1 MNKNSSK
8 LRKKLNRRT
17 KKKYTHR
24 KIHHKN
30 KNKANIILEQRFKN
44 LNAKTVKA
52 LQNKF
57 RKEHLLLKNK
67 NIVNREQIGCS
78 SNRKKYARQQIGCSS
93 KKNMTGGFAFL
104 TDAMHEMQDAG
115 ASIYYSA
122 SGQTAPPTSDPT
134 HHPNLGNNSTLIS

>member
-1 MNKNSSK
+1 MNRNSSK
-8 LRKKLNRRT
+8 LRKKFNRRT
-17 KKKYTHR
+17 KKKHTHR
-24 KIHHKN
+24 KNKN

-78 SNRKKYARQQIGCSS
+78 SNKKKYAREQIGCSS

-104 TDAMHEMQDAG
+104 TDAMHEIQDAG
-115 ASIYYSA
+115 TSSYNSLYGHPQVLS
-122 SGQTAPPTSDPT
+122 SDPIQQ
-134 HHPNLGNNSTLIS
+134 PLGDNSTLIS

>member
-8 LRKKLNRRT
+8 LRKKFNRRT
-17 KKKYTHR
+17 KKKHTHR
-24 KIHHKN
+24 KN

-44 LNAKTVKA
+44 LNARTVKA

-57 RKEHLLLKNK
+57 RKERLLHKNK
-67 NIVNREQIGCS
+67 HIVNREQIGCS
-78 SNRKKYARQQIGCSS
+78 SKKNKYAREQIGCSS

-104 TDAMHEMQDAG
+104 TDAIHEIQDAG
-115 ASIYYSA
+115 NSIYYSA

-134 HHPNLGNNSTLIS
+134 QQPLGDNSTLIS

>member
-1 MNKNSSK
+1 MNKNSTK

-17 KKKYTHR
+17 KKKHTHR
-24 KIHHKN
+24 KN

-57 RKEHLLLKNK
+57 RKEHLLLKKK

-78 SNRKKYARQQIGCSS
+78 SNKKKYARQQIGCSS

-115 ASIYYSA
+115 TSSYNSLYGHPQVLS
-122 SGQTAPPTSDPT
+122 SDPT
-134 HHPNLGNNSTLIS
+134 QQPLGDNSTLIP

>member
-1 MNKNSSK
+1 MNRNSSK
-8 LRKKLNRRT
+8 LRKKFNRRT
-17 KKKYTHR
+17 KKKHTHR
-24 KIHHKN
+24 KN

-78 SNRKKYARQQIGCSS
+78 SNKNRYARQQIGCSS
-93 KKNMTGGFAFL
+93 NINGGFVGGSLYNTFYGNPQL
-104 TDAMHEMQDAG
+104 P
-115 ASIYYSA
+115 SSA
-122 SGQTAPPTSDPT
+122 SDDQGV
-134 HHPNLGNNSTLIS
+134 LGDDTKLTY